1 MKKIKLL
8 LIGILLTSSI
18 TIFAQ
23 QTVSGVVKEKATGE
37 PLPSVSITVKSTK
50 KGTVADFD
58 GRFSIE
64 NVRTGNILIFRY
76 LGFADKEVTI
86 GTNFNII
93 VELEESAQFLE
104 EIVVVG
110 YGTTTVKDATGSVE
124 SITTKDFTKGNIV
137 TPENLL
143 NGRVSGVKVTT
154 SGAPGSGSQI
164 RIRGGA
170 SIGAS
175 NSPLIVIDGLPIE
188 ESGVAGSRGVLASI
202 NPNDIESFSVL
213 KDASATAIYGSRAS
227 NGVIIITTKKGRT
240 DYTLDF
246 DTQYTFGEVLD
257 RVNVF
262 SADEFRNMV
271 TTRRPGDVGLLGN
284 ADTNWQDEILRSTVS
299 SLYNLTAKGQIFG
312 AIPTRLSIGFAN
324 QEGSLLTSQFNRK
337 TVSLSMN
344 PSLFDDHL
352 KINLNYNRAFE
363 DSRFADSGQIGAALR
378 YDPTQPIYDSS
389 SPFSGYYQHR
399 NGDIVSNGT
408 QNPVAS
414 LLLANSTGFNFRQYG
429 NLNFDYKFHFLPEL
443 RGVVNVGFDKTK
455 GSSEYL
461 NRFQIGNGDL
471 TQQFAGTKSDG
482 TQERSNEL
490 FDTYL
495 NYVKELD
502 KLKVDV
508 TAGYSYQRF
517 ENFGENSGNLRDPDS
532 FGTSFADPDVVNIGF
547 FGRANFSYLQKY
559 LLTLSYR
566 RDGTSRFS
574 KNNRWGNFGGAAIAW
589 NLSDEDFLKD
599 SQVISNLKLRAS
611 YGLTGQQNLP
621 GVNDLYL
628 NRYRFGNI
636 NSRYLFGNATVQSTI
651 PSVVNPNL
659 KWEETTTIEF
669 GVDYGLF
676 DNRYNG
682 VLSVFQKTSD
692 DLLFNAALPDG
703 TNFGN
708 STIQNIGQLE
718 INGIEFTLNGD
729 ILKTDDYNWNF
740 TFNATY
746 LDRKI
751 TKLANR
757 QDVRT
762 GGTAGGTGNTIQL
775 LREGFAPNSF
785 HVYKQLYDNAGKAIE
800 GAYLDLNG
808 DGIINDD
815 DRYLKDN
822 PNADISLGFQSNFN
836 YKNFDLA
843 FNLRASLGNY
853 VYNNVKSS
861 TAQLELLQDNAV
873 LGNLPTSVLE
883 TNFLRTSDVINSD
896 IYVEDASYL
905 RMDNITLGYTFEN
918 PIKKFSYSS
927 LRLWAGVQN
936 VFTLTNYTGLDPEV
950 FNGIDNLIYP
960 RSRNLLVGANI
971 KF

>member
-8 LIGILLTSSI
+8 LIGILLASSF
-18 TIFAQ
+18 TMFAQ
-23 QTVSGVVKEKATGE
+23 QTINGVVKEKTSGE
-37 PLPSVSITVKSTK
+37 PLPGVSVVV
-50 KGTVADFD
+50 KGTTKGIQTDFD
-58 GRFSIE
+58 GNFTLERV
-64 NVRTGNILIFRY
+64 NTGDLLIFRY
-76 LGFADKEVTI
+76 LGFADKEITI
-86 GTNFNII
+86 GTNYNIT
-93 VELEESAQFLE
+93 VELDESSEQLD
-104 EIVVVG
+104 EIIVVG

-124 SITTKDFTKGNIV
+124 SITAKDFTKGNIV

-143 NGRVSGVKVTT
+143 SGRVSGVSVTT

-164 RIRGGA
+164 TIRGGS

-175 NSPLIVIDGLPIE
+175 NNPLIIIDGLPIE

-227 NGVIIITTKKGRT
+227 NGVIIITTKKGRKEF
-240 DYTLDF
+240 TLDL
-246 DTQYTFGEVLD
+246 DMQYTFGEVLD
-257 RVNVF
+257 RINVF
-262 SADEFRNMV
+262 SAAEFRNLV
-271 TTRRPGDVGLLGN
+271 SQRRPSDVSLLGSAN
-284 ADTNWQDEILRSTVS
+284 TNWQDEILRSTTS
-299 SLYNLTAKGQIFG
+299 SLYNITAKGQIFG
-312 AIPTRLSIGFAN
+312 AIPTRLSLGFAD
-324 QEGSLLTSQFNRK
+324 QEGSVLTSQFGRK
-337 TVSLSMN
+337 TISLSMN
-344 PSLFDDHL
+344 PSLFQDHL

-363 DSRFADSGQIGAALR
+363 DSRFGNSGQIGAALR
-378 YDPTQPIYDSS
+378 YDPTQPVYDSS
-389 SPFSGYYQHR
+389 SPFGGFFQHR
-399 NGDIVSNGT
+399 NGNIVANGT

-414 LLLANSTGFNFRQYG
+414 LLLENNTGFNFRQYG

-455 GSSEYL
+455 GSTEYL
-461 NRFQIGNGDL
+461 NRFQIGNADL
-471 TQQFAGTKSDG
+471 TQQFLGSKSYG

-490 FDTYL
+490 FDSYL
-495 NYVKELD
+495 NYIKELKD
-502 KLKVDV
+502 LKVDL

-517 ENFGENSGNLRDPDS
+517 ENFGENSGNRRDPDS

-547 FGRANFSYLQKY
+547 FGRAKLSYLKKY
-559 LLTLSYR
+559 LLTLNFR

-574 KNNRWGNFGGAAIAW
+574 SDNRWGNFGGAAIAW
-589 NLSDEDFLKD
+589 NMSDEDFLKD
-599 SQVISNLKLRAS
+599 SEVISNLKLRAS

-621 GVNDLYL
+621 GVNALYL
-628 NRYRFGNI
+628 NKYRFGNE
-636 NSRYLFGNATVQSTI
+636 NSRYLFGNAAVQSTI
-651 PSVVNPNL
+651 PSVINPNI

-676 DNRYNG
+676 NDRFNG
-682 VLSVFQKTSD
+682 ALSVFQKTSD

-708 STIQNIGQLE
+708 SAIQNIGQLQ
-718 INGIEFTLNGD
+718 IKGIEFTINGD
-729 ILKTDDYNWNF
+729 ILKSEDYNWNF

-746 LDRKI
+746 LDREI
-751 TKLANR
+751 TKLSNG

-785 HVYKQLYDNAGKAIE
+785 HVYKQLYNTAGKPIE
-800 GAYLDLNG
+800 GSYADLNG

-815 DRYLKDN
+815 DRYLKEN
-822 PNADISLGFQSNFN
+822 PNADITLGFQSNFN

-853 VYNNVKSS
+853 VYNNVNSS
-861 TAQLELLQDNAV
+861 RAQLELLQDNAV

-883 TNFLRTSDVINSD
+883 NNFLRTSDVINSD
-896 IYVEDASYL
+896 IYIENASYL
-905 RMDNITLGYTFEN
+905 RMDNVTLGYTFNN

-936 VFTLTNYTGLDPEV
+936 VFTLTNYSGLDPEV

-960 RSRNLLVGANI
+960 RSRNFLVGANI